1 MEGYTILVGSQEE
14 AEKLSSS
21 IKKGENFSLKGRMV
35 DHTTTVKPI
44 TLAVLTPGAYFGHE
58 SLLSQTPAQSS
69 VRAAGN
75 VTLVKLPARHFCS
88 LLEEFPQ
95 RLVIARALL
104 TDPSILILDEPT
116 AALDLESERIML
128 ENLEQQVAGRTTF
141 MIAHRLSTVK
151 NADRIIVIDQG
162 RIVEMGTHEEL
173 RSQQGLYFEL
183 NNS

>member
-1 MEGYTILVGSQEE
+1 MT
-14 AEKLSSS
+14 LS
-21 IKKGENFSLKGRMV
+21 GGQR
-35 DHTTTVKPI
+35 
-44 TLAVLTPGAYFGHE
+44 
-58 SLLSQTPAQSS
+58 
-69 VRAAGN
+69 
-75 VTLVKLPARHFCS
+75 
-88 LLEEFPQ
+88 Q

-116 AALDLESERIML
+116 AALDSESERIML

-162 RIVEMGTHEEL
+162 RIVEMGTHQEL
-173 RSQQGLYFEL
+173 RSQGRLYFQL